1 MEDPVL
7 GRGFGPGQV
16 LQATLKK
23 APNRD
28 VFGNRH
34 KKPGKRTISL
44 SSSSGVGTGVEK
56 DVVSYW

>member
-1 MEDPVL
+1 ML

-16 LQATLKK
+16 LRATLKK

-28 VFGNRH
+28 VFGSRH